1 MMTEELKEEEEDNL
15 GEYKKPLPPAGEEA
29 AALLPHQ
36 TLEEGGGQA
45 VGHLLGHPLTLS
57 LYSLFGMV
65 GALMLLL
72 QPGFLLFL

>member
-1 MMTEELKEEEEDNL
+1 MNKERNNL

-45 VGHLLGHPLTLS
+45 AGHLLGHLLTLS
-57 LYSLFGMV
+57 LKTLQAVV
-65 GALMLLL
+65 GALMLFFQLAD
-72 QPGFLLFL
+72 